1 MKSVN
6 LLIFSKISKRE
17 KSDIYVIFAEA
28 LVTTKLKAG
37 WSKTGGG
44 AVPFGPGLQPP
55 LIIFWRFV
63 QDIFSM

>member
-44 AVPFGPGLQPP
+44 LCPSA
-55 LIIFWRFV
+55 RAYNRH
-63 QDIFSM
+63 